1 MTGKLYGTLGPACAD
16 TDTLRAL
23 LRAGMR
29 GVRLNLSH
37 GPLAERAPWLESLRR
52 AETAEGVSCDLLID
66 LQGPELRVGALFA
79 PLTLRE
85 GDTLTLGEAF
95 PVPPILTGNLQD
107 GDELLLDDG
116 ALSLRVL
123 DARAMTCRVER
134 GGVLRSHK
142 SLAVAGRELPAS
154 ALTEMDMEN
163 LSRAR
168 EYGVTALMQP
178 FVRGADDLRTV
189 RAALRETGAEELKI
203 FAKIENMTGL
213 HRLDEILPLADVV
226 VIARGDLGNAMP
238 LWELPRAQTLIARKC
253 RAAKRPFMVSTQ
265 MLHSMH
271 HAAVPTRAEERRGL
285 SAPHRRDRRG
295 RVSGRG
301 HDLFCEDRRERL
313 GRRGVRKEREAM
325 DKSLLRRIPKVDEL
339 LAPTHAL
346 CPDASAAAVT
356 AAVRRTL
363 DALRESVLS
372 GEAPEIPETA
382 ALCALAAEAV
392 RRAEMPSLRPVINAT
407 GVVLHTNLGRARLSG
422 RAAKAAADTAEHY
435 STLEYDV
442 ESGGRGSRNAHVE
455 ELLCQLTGAESALVV
470 NNNAAAVLLLLTAL
484 TAGGEVVVSRGELV
498 EIGGSFRVPE
508 IMSAC
513 GATLREVG
521 TTNKTRAADYAAAI
535 GEHTRALMKVHT
547 SNYRIVGF
555 TESASREE
563 LAALAHS
570 RGLPFFEDLGSG
582 SLFDL
587 EAFGIHGEPTLQGS
601 VRAGTDAV
609 TCSGDKLLGGPQAGI
624 LVGKKSC
631 LDMLKRHP
639 LLRALRVDKMTLAA
653 LEATL
658 RAYADG
664 SAVSTLPTLA
674 MLAASPEELRAQAR
688 TLCEKLTE
696 RGISAEVLAEEDAVG
711 GGSVP
716 AQTLPGFAAAVT
728 PRHCRMDEL
737 TERLR
742 QRETPVVA
750 RIAHERLLLCL
761 RTLRPEEYDE
771 LVRAVA
777 ESDR

>member
-1 MTGKLYGTLGPACAD
+1 MDK
-16 TDTLRAL
+16 AL
-23 LRAGMR
+23 LR
-29 GVRLNLSH
+29 N
-37 GPLAERAPWLESLRR
+37 
-52 AETAEGVSCDLLID
+52 
-66 LQGPELRVGALFA
+66 
-79 PLTLRE
+79 
-85 GDTLTLGEAF
+85 
-95 PVPPILTGNLQD
+95 
-107 GDELLLDDG
+107 
-116 ALSLRVL
+116 
-123 DARAMTCRVER
+123 
-134 GGVLRSHK
+134 
-142 SLAVAGRELPAS
+142 
-154 ALTEMDMEN
+154 
-163 LSRAR
+163 
-168 EYGVTALMQP
+168 
-178 FVRGADDLRTV
+178 
-189 RAALRETGAEELKI
+189 
-203 FAKIENMTGL
+203 
-213 HRLDEILPLADVV
+213 
-226 VIARGDLGNAMP
+226 
-238 LWELPRAQTLIARKC
+238 
-253 RAAKRPFMVSTQ
+253 
-265 MLHSMH
+265 
-271 HAAVPTRAEERRGL
+271 
-285 SAPHRRDRRG
+285 
-295 RVSGRG
+295 
-301 HDLFCEDRRERL
+301 
-313 GRRGVRKEREAM
+313 
-325 DKSLLRRIPKVDEL
+325 IPKVDEL
-339 LAPTHAL
+339 LAPVRAL
-346 CPDASAAAVT
+346 CPNASSAAVT

-382 ALCALAAEAV
+382 ALCALAADAV
-392 RRAEMPSLRPVINAT
+392 RRAETPSLRPVINAT

-422 RAAKAAADTAEHY
+422 RAAKAAADAAEHY

-455 ELLCQLTGAESALVV
+455 ALLCRLTGAESALVV
-470 NNNAAAVLLLLTAL
+470 NNNAAAGGQRREEQQHG
-484 TAGGEVVVSRGELV
+484 GGEVVVSRGELV

-601 VRAGTDAV
+601 VRAGADAV

-631 LDMLKRHP
+631 LDVLKRHP